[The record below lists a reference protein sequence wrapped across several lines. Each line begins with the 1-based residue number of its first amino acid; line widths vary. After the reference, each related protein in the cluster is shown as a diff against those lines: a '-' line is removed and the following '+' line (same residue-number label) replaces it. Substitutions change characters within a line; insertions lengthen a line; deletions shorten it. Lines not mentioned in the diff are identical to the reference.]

1 MSVHLKTPAEI
12 ERRTMIGLPTRLA
25 LIGVALAAV
34 AGTFAYFSGWFSP
47 EAPTLAQGID
57 RPTAAQFID
66 RFEQLDGV
74 HSGFRRQHAKGLGVS
89 GFFES
94 NGNGARL
101 SKATVF
107 EKGRV
112 PVIGRFSLVGGEP
125 YQPDRPDSRR
135 GLGLQF
141 SLPKD
146 EVWRTAMISFPL
158 FPVSTPEIFYERML
172 AFNPDAAT
180 GKPDPAK
187 VKAFEERHP
196 ETVEVLKK
204 IIAEPQSSG
213 FGNTTYHGLNT
224 FLFTNAAG
232 KATPV
237 RWDLKPMQPFE
248 AAGAAPA
255 DKKYLFH
262 ELITQIHRQPL
273 RWRLLVIVAK
283 PGDPT
288 KDPSIGWPA
297 DREQVDVGTLT
308 LDRVEA
314 EETSPAR
321 DIKFD
326 PLKLPAGM
334 APSDDPILLI
344 RSPVYSESFRRREGE
359 KKQPSAITPADVK
372 KGE

>member
-1 MSVHLKTPAEI
+1 MSDHLETHAET
-12 ERRTMIGLPTRLA
+12 ERLTMIGLLTRLA
-25 LIGVALAAV
+25 LIGVPLAAV
-34 AGTFAYFSGWFSP
+34 AGTFAFGGWFSP
-47 EAPTLAQGID
+47 AAPTPAQVID

-66 RFEQLDGV
+66 RFEQIDGV
-74 HSGFRRQHAKGLGVS
+74 HSGFRRQHAKGIGVS

-158 FPVSTPEIFYERML
+158 FPVSTPEIFYEHML
-172 AFNPDAAT
+172 AFKPDAAT

-248 AAGAAPA
+248 VAGAAPA

>member
-1 MSVHLKTPAEI
+1 MSDHPETTAET
-12 ERRTMIGLPTRLA
+12 ERLTMIGLLSRFV

-34 AGTFAYFSGWFSP
+34 PGTFAYFGGWFSP
-47 EAPTLAQGID
+47 DAPT
-57 RPTAAQFID
+57 PAQFID
-66 RFEQLDGV
+66 RFEQIDGV
-74 HSGFRRQHAKGLGVS
+74 HSGFRRQHAKGIGVS

-158 FPVSTPEIFYERML
+158 FPVSTPEIFYEHML
-172 AFNPDAAT
+172 AFKPDAAT